1 RCGFESPHF
10 PNFTHRFITVK
21 VGHHDINQNSV
32 NVRRLFQTA
41 SKRSGDRAFLMMID
55 SESFRRRV
63 SSFGDISLAVYTIIG
78 RSYKPSSFFNPS
90 SKSKPDMSGKAKS
103 TTMQSK

>member
-1 RCGFESPHF
+1 MHFSRPAFMAFAVSAMIGGFESPHF

-32 NVRRLFQTA
+32 NVRRMFQKLDALTA
-41 SKRSGDRAFLMMID
+41 VLGKQHFH
-55 SESFRRRV
+55 V
-63 SSFGDISLAVYTIIG
+63 LA
-78 RSYKPSSFFNPS
+78 FFNPS